1 MTGATGLLGIKH
13 AEAIA
18 EYGGNPILLDLSQES
33 VNDLS
38 QRINKNYGVIS
49 KGYKVDITD
58 EKMLQDN
65 VHKVLRSYGKIDGLV
80 NNAANNPQV
89 NEYDG
94 VNFSRLEN
102 FPIDI
107 WNKDLAVGL
116 TGAFL
121 CAKYYG
127 YEISRNP
134 NGGSIV
140 NISSDLGIIAPDQR
154 LYSDSSLKEEEKKVK
169 PVSYSVVKTGIIG
182 LTKYLSTYWAHRNV
196 RCNAI
201 CPGGVYNDQPKEFL
215 DKVHKRIPLN
225 RLANPY
231 EYQGTLIWML
241 SNSSSYLNGAV
252 ISVDGGRTAW

>member
-1 MTGATGLLGIKH
+1 MLRAGLHCITVVFVDFLRYH
-13 AEAIA
+13 
-18 EYGGNPILLDLSQES
+18 L
-33 VNDLS
+33 
-38 QRINKNYGVIS
+38 GVIS

-169 PVSYSVVKTGIIG
+169 PENFVLNKFDKSEREVIEEFKK
-182 LTKYLSTYWAHRNV
+182 LANKYFEHL
-196 RCNAI
+196 I
-201 CPGGVYNDQPKEFL
+201 LKEFSL
-215 DKVHKRIPLN
+215 FKTRIS
-225 RLANPY
+225 A
-231 EYQGTLIWML
+231 G
-241 SNSSSYLNGAV
+241 
-252 ISVDGGRTAW
+252 